1 MWPNPQET
9 ADLLTFTGKIL
20 NGTLHFLCA
29 VNSVIWEKSLKL
41 LKLKS
46 KTSIS
51 ECMNEYNEWFALTP
65 WKLVTNY
72 FTRKLE

>member
-9 ADLLTFTGKIL
+9 AGLLTFTGKIL
-20 NGTLHFLCA
+20 NGKLQFFCA

-46 KTSIS
+46 KTSLS
-51 ECMNEYNEWFALTP
+51 ECMNE
-65 WKLVTNY
+65 
-72 FTRKLE
+72 